1 MLDIPFPHNAPK
13 GYRYESE
20 PFKRNVVSIWIHH
33 CRKFDYNLGSD
44 VRCIWGFYNT
54 KTKCFYSPI
63 NSKTVGNQV
72 DVTLTSP
79 YSAMIPK
86 LTPLEAAFNV

>member
-1 MLDIPFPHNAPK
+1 MVEFPHQAPE

-33 CRKFDYNLGSD
+33 CRKFDYNLGGD

-54 KTKCFYSPI
+54 KTKEYFSPV
-63 NSKTVGNQV
+63 NSKTIGKCV
-72 DVTLTSP
+72 DIRDTSP
-79 YSAMIPK
+79 YSAMIPNRSI
-86 LTPLEAAFNV
+86 LESFFV